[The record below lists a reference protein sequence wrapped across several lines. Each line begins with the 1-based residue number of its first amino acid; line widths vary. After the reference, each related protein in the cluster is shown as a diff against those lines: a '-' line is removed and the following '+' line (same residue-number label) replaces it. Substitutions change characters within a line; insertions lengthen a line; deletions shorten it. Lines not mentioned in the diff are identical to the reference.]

1 MSNELIG
8 LLGFGALVLLLMF
21 RVPVGIAM
29 IAVSVVGYGAVVR
42 PDAALARLGSDAFAG
57 TASYALSVIPLFIL
71 MGLLLAQA
79 ALGRDLYRFLDSL
92 LWRLRG
98 GLALAT
104 IGASSL
110 FGSVSGSATASAST
124 MSLVAMPEMRRY
136 GYDEGLGA
144 ACIAVGGTLGSL
156 IPPSA
161 VLVLYGILT
170 EENIG
175 ALLIGGI
182 VPGLMTTL
190 LLMVTAWLLVRRRP
204 QLAPAVEQHL
214 DREPMLRLVGKVWAV
229 PAIFGLS
236 MGGIYLGVFTPTEAG
251 AVGAFLA
258 FLYSVLSGRL
268 RWTGF
273 VEAVSQTVRLSAMIF
288 LIVIAGRMFGFF
300 LSATGIPRTLGS
312 FINEL
317 DVAAW
322 VVAALILLIYVLLGA
337 MMDEIAIL
345 VIMTPIMY
353 PIVIGLGYDG
363 VWFGVLSIMML
374 LTGLLTPPVG
384 IISFIVS
391 RVAEVRLDRV
401 FRSLAPFW
409 VTLVLAA
416 MLVIF
421 FPSIV
426 LVLPELMR

>member
-1 MSNELIG
+1 MSNEIIG
-8 LLGFGALVLLLMF
+8 LLGFLGLVLLLGL
-21 RVPVGIAM
+21 RVPVGISM
-29 IAVSVVGYGAVVR
+29 IAVSVVGYSVVVG

-57 TASYALSVIPLFIL
+57 TASYSLSVIPLFIL

-79 ALGRDLYRFLDSL
+79 ALGRDLYRFLDAL
-92 LWRLRG
+92 LWRVRG

-104 IGASSL
+104 LGASSL
-110 FGSVSGSATASAST
+110 FGSVSGSAAASAST

-136 GYDEGLGA
+136 GYDDGLGA
-144 ACIAVGGTLGSL
+144 ACVAVGGTLGSL

-182 VPGLMTTL
+182 LPGVLTSI
-190 LLMVTAWLLVRRRP
+190 LLMITAWLIVRARP
-204 QLAPAVEQHL
+204 HLAPAVGEHARR
-214 DREPMLRLVGKVWAV
+214 DRWLTLVGRVWAV

-236 MGGIYLGVFTPTEAG
+236 MGGIYVGFFTPTEAG
-251 AVGAFLA
+251 AAGAFLA
-258 FLYSVLSGRL
+258 FAYSVLSRRL
-268 RWTGF
+268 TWSGF
-273 VEAVSQTVRLSAMIF
+273 LEAVSQTVRLSAMIF

-300 LSATGIPRTLGS
+300 LSATGIPRTLGT
-312 FINEL
+312 FVTDL

-322 VVAALILLIYVLLGA
+322 VVAAVILLIYVLLGA

-353 PIVIGLGYDG
+353 PIILELGYDG

-391 RVAEVRLDRV
+391 RVAEVPVERV
-401 FRSLAPFW
+401 FRSVSPFW
-409 VTLVLAA
+409 ITLILAA
-416 MLVIF
+416 LLVIF
-421 FPSIV
+421 FPQIV
-426 LVLPELMR
+426 LVLPDLMR